1 MDSNPTHHLGHVPLP
16 CKQPAQSSMAMLG
29 PRDGSWGAH
38 DGPGIQ
44 EYELKTFFFFLLVGW
59 GLRPGPLEI
68 EFQSLGLEASGE
80 PMDSR
85 NQGAA
90 GFREYQATEDS
101 VQRNLMRRC

>member
-1 MDSNPTHHLGHVPLP
+1 MGV
-16 CKQPAQSSMAMLG
+16 G
-29 PRDGSWGAH
+29 
-38 DGPGIQ
+38 
-44 EYELKTFFFFLLVGW
+44 ELMVVLESRNMNSKLFFFFLLVGW